1 MDGCLEDRCCKHWK
15 YILEL
20 YKINKEA
27 KGCKEIHM
35 DKKKKDSKEQ
45 MFESI
50 GTKSNP
56 ANTKSPWIVRAPE

>member
-1 MDGCLEDRCCKHWK
+1 MDGFLEDRCKHCK
-15 YILEL
+15 YVLEL
-20 YKINKEA
+20 YKVNKEA

-35 DKKKKDSKEQ
+35 AEEKDSKKQ

-56 ANTKSPWIVRAPE
+56 TNTISPWLVRESE